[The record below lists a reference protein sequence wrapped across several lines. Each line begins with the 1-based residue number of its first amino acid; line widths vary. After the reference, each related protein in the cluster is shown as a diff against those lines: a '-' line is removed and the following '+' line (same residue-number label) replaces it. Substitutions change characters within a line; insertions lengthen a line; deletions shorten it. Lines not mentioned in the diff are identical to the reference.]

1 MHDNKPVAAPYY
13 NAALSNHARIA
24 NTVMKK
30 QFIVAAVSA
39 LLAAFVT
46 HTTHAQNYP
55 NRALRLVVPS
65 APGGGTDIVGRAL
78 AAKLSE
84 YLGQQVVVDNRAG
97 AGTTIGIDMVAK
109 SAPDGYTVLV
119 SPSTLALNTWMYNK
133 LPYDALRDL
142 APITQVASVPNALVV
157 HPSLPAKNVPD
168 LIALAKKQPGAINAG
183 SAGIGT
189 SPHLSL
195 ELFKVLGKVDMTHIA
210 YKGSGSATIAHL
222 SGEIVAQFPSL
233 PTAMSYIKSNR
244 LRALGVT
251 TAKRSP
257 YLPEV
262 PAIGEF
268 IPGYEATQ
276 WFGFLAPAGTP
287 QAVLERLHT
296 EAVRALKAPDL
307 SRIMASEG
315 AEVVANSPA
324 QFAAYMRSE
333 TEKWGRVIKAAGIK
347 PQ

>member
-1 MHDNKPVAAPYY
+1 MRLKTNTYTLAL
-13 NAALSNHARIA
+13 AALMALP
-24 NTVMKK
+24 
-30 QFIVAAVSA
+30 AA
-39 LLAAFVT
+39 
-46 HTTHAQNYP
+46 AQNYP
-55 NRALRLVVPS
+55 ARALRLIVPS

-84 YLGQQVVVDNRAG
+84 LLGQQVVVDNRAG
-97 AGTTIGIDMVAK
+97 AGSTIGIDMVVK

-119 SPSTLALNTWMYNK
+119 SPSTLALNVWMYAK

-142 APITQVASVPNALVV
+142 APITQIATIPNALLV
-157 HPSLPAKNVPD
+157 HPSLPARSVPE

-195 ELFKVLGKVDMTHIA
+195 ELFKHLAKVDMTHVA
-210 YKGSGSATIAHL
+210 YKGSGNAVIAHL
-222 SGEIVAQFPSL
+222 AGEISAQFPSL
-233 PTAMSYIKSNR
+233 ATAMSYIRSNR
-244 LRALGVT
+244 LRVLGVT

-257 YLPEV
+257 FLPEV

-268 IPGYEATQ
+268 VPGYEATQ
-276 WFGFLAPAGTP
+276 WFGFLAPAATP
-287 QAVLERLHT
+287 QPILERLHQ
-296 EAVRALKAPDL
+296 EAVRALKSPDL
-307 SRIMASEG
+307 AKVMASEG
-315 AEVVANSPA
+315 AEVIASTPA
-324 QFAAYMRSE
+324 QFGAYMRSE

>member
-1 MHDNKPVAAPYY
+1 MKNNLKTIAYITLAC
-13 NAALSNHARIA
+13 ALTGSS
-24 NTVMKK
+24 M
-30 QFIVAAVSA
+30 
-39 LLAAFVT
+39 
-46 HTTHAQNYP
+46 AQNYP
-55 NRALRLVVPS
+55 NRALRLIVPS

-97 AGTTIGIDMVAK
+97 AGTTIGIDIVAK
-109 SAPDGYTVLV
+109 APPDGYTVLV
-119 SPSTLALNTWMYNK
+119 SPSTLALNTWMYAK

-157 HPSLPAKNVPD
+157 HPSLPAKTVPE
-168 LIALAKKQPGAINAG
+168 LLAIARKQPGAINVG

-222 SGEIVAQFPSL
+222 SGEIIAQFPSL
-233 PTAMSYIKSNR
+233 PTAMGHIKSNR

-257 YLPEV
+257 FLPEV

-268 IPGYEATQ
+268 LQGYEATQ

-287 QAVLERLHT
+287 PAVLERLHNET
-296 EAVRALKAPDL
+296 VRALKSPELAK
-307 SRIMASEG
+307 IMANEG
-315 AEVVANSPA
+315 AEVVASTQQ

-333 TEKWGRVIKAAGIK
+333 TDKWGRVIKAAGIK

>member
-1 MHDNKPVAAPYY
+1 MKNPLNTIACTIFLGTLTGAA
-13 NAALSNHARIA
+13 
-24 NTVMKK
+24 M
-30 QFIVAAVSA
+30 
-39 LLAAFVT
+39 
-46 HTTHAQNYP
+46 AQTYP
-55 NRALRLVVPS
+55 NRALRLIVPS

-109 SAPDGYTVLV
+109 APPDGYTVLV
-119 SPSTLALNTWMYNK
+119 SPSTLALNTWMYAK

-142 APITQVASVPNALVV
+142 APITQVASVPNVLVV
-157 HPSLPAKNVPD
+157 HPSLPAKTVPE
-168 LIALAKKQPGAINAG
+168 LLALARKQPGAINVG

-195 ELFKVLGKVDMTHIA
+195 ELFKVMGKVDMTHIA

-222 SGEIVAQFPSL
+222 SGEIIAQFPSL
-233 PTAMSYIKSNR
+233 PTAMGHIKSNR

-257 YLPEV
+257 FLPEV

-268 IPGYEATQ
+268 LQGYEATQ

-287 QAVLERLHT
+287 SAVLERLHN
-296 EAVRALKAPDL
+296 EAVRALKSPELAK
-307 SRIMASEG
+307 IMANEG
-315 AEVVANSPA
+315 AEVVASSA
-324 QFAAYMRSE
+324 TQFGAYMRSE

>member
-1 MHDNKPVAAPYY
+1 MKIFLKTTTYTTLLC
-13 NAALSNHARIA
+13 ALTSSSI
-24 NTVMKK
+24 
-30 QFIVAAVSA
+30 
-39 LLAAFVT
+39 
-46 HTTHAQNYP
+46 AQNYP
-55 NRALRLVVPS
+55 NRALRLIVPS

-109 SAPDGYTVLV
+109 AAPDGYTVLI
-119 SPSTLALNTWMYNK
+119 SPSTLALNTWMYAK

-142 APITQVASVPNALVV
+142 APITQVASVPNVLVV
-157 HPSLPAKNVPD
+157 HPALPAKTVPE
-168 LIALAKKQPGAINAG
+168 LLAVARKQPGAINVG

-195 ELFKVLGKVDMTHIA
+195 ELFKVLGGVNMTHIA

-222 SGEIVAQFPSL
+222 SGEIIAQFPSL
-233 PTAMSYIKSNR
+233 PTAMGHIKSNR

-257 YLPEV
+257 FLPGV
-262 PAIGEF
+262 AAIGEF
-268 IPGYEATQ
+268 LQGYEATQ
-276 WFGFLAPAGTP
+276 WFGFLSPAGTP
-287 QAVLERLHT
+287 SAVLERLHN
-296 EAVRALKAPDL
+296 EAVRGLKSPELAK
-307 SRIMASEG
+307 IMANEG
-315 AEVVANSPA
+315 AEVVASTQQ

-333 TEKWGRVIKAAGIK
+333 TEKWGRVIKAAGIT

>member
-1 MHDNKPVAAPYY
+1 MLFKSYTYITSGMVACAMLAAP
-13 NAALSNHARIA
+13 AA
-24 NTVMKK
+24 
-30 QFIVAAVSA
+30 
-39 LLAAFVT
+39 
-46 HTTHAQNYP
+46 AQNYP
-55 NRALRLVVPS
+55 VRSIRLVVPS

-78 AAKLSE
+78 AAKMSE

-97 AGTTIGIDMVAK
+97 AGTTIGIDIVAK
-109 SAPDGYTVLV
+109 AAPDGYTVLV
-119 SPSTLALNTWMYNK
+119 SPSTLALNTWMYAK

-157 HPSLPAKNVPD
+157 HPSLPVRTVPE
-168 LIALAKKQPGAINAG
+168 LVALAKKQPGAINVG

-195 ELFKVLGKVDMTHIA
+195 ELFKHLAKVEMTHIA

-222 SGEIVAQFPSL
+222 SGEISAQFPSL
-233 PTAMSYIKSNR
+233 PTAMSYVKSNR

-257 YLPEV
+257 YLTEV

-268 IPGYEATQ
+268 LAGYEATQ

-287 QAVLERLHT
+287 PAVLDRLYQ

-307 SRIMASEG
+307 SKIMASEG
-315 AEVVANSPA
+315 AEVVASTSA
-324 QFAAYMRSE
+324 QFGAYMRSE

>member
-1 MHDNKPVAAPYY
+1 MSKKSMVHLLVVGVLLSSLAQAQ
-13 NAALSNHARIA
+13 AL
-24 NTVMKK
+24 
-30 QFIVAAVSA
+30 
-39 LLAAFVT
+39 
-46 HTTHAQNYP
+46 AQNYP
-55 NRALRLVVPS
+55 TRALRLIVPS

-78 AAKLSE
+78 AAKLGE

-119 SPSTLALNTWMYNK
+119 SPSTLALNTWMYAK

-142 APITQVASVPNALVV
+142 APITQVATVPNALIV
-157 HPSLPAKNVPD
+157 HPSLPAKTVND
-168 LIALAKKQPGAINAG
+168 LLALARKQPGAINVG

-210 YKGSGSATIAHL
+210 YKGSGIATIAHL

-257 YLPEV
+257 YLPDV
-262 PAIGEF
+262 PAIGESL
-268 IPGYEATQ
+268 PGYEATQ
-276 WFGFLAPAGTP
+276 WFGFLAAAGTP
-287 QAVLERLHT
+287 QAIVERLHN

-307 SRIMASEG
+307 SKIMASEG
-315 AEVVANSPA
+315 AEVVASTPA
-324 QFAAYMRSE
+324 QFASYMRAE